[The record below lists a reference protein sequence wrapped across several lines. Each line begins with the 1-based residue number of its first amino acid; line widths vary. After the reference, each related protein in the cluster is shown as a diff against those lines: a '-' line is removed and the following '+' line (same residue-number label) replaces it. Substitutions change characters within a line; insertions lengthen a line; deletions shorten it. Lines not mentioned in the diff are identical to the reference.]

1 MENVE
6 ILESKVKNLQEEFQ
20 KENNFLN
27 EINKSIKS
35 LIEKRKE
42 TQRKLDTINGAVQA
56 YHDSVNVLKPQAE
69 EISTLEILSE

>member
-1 MENVE
+1 METKE
-6 ILESKVKNLQEEFQ
+6 LLENKVKNLQEEFQ

-27 EINKSIKS
+27 EVNKSIKS

-56 YHDSVNVLKPQAE
+56 YHDVALNVINSKE
-69 EISTLEILSE
+69 EIQTLVVMD